1 MIFCKISNTII
12 CALVSDIKS
21 KKGVTDI
28 KIKLSLPFVAVAVVT
43 FLGVVS
49 AFVCCGVFT
58 VKNETDYSY
67 NNKAAFERKN
77 ILVAVKDPA
86 SDTLNVNML
95 VCFNPND
102 KSIKTIN
109 IPADTRVKVAFSDQM
124 FKHTLNIGGVEMMRE
139 QAQAVLPINIDYHL
153 VINTTDLYC
162 PDGDYRGL
170 VNGIFSHYLWQQEDL
185 TSYLSNL
192 LNASNTDLSLFKVPD
207 YVEFINRFSQRTNEY
222 YTIPGSREQIGDKSF
237 FISSEIKTS
246 QMINQSILN

>member
-1 MIFCKISNTII
+1 MFNTII
-12 CALVSDIKS
+12 YALVLANKL
-21 KKGVTDI
+21 KKGVTDM
-28 KIKLSLPFVAVAVVT
+28 KIKSLFPFIAVTVVT
-43 FLGVVS
+43 FLGVAS

-77 ILVAVKDPA
+77 ILVAVKDPVA
-86 SDTLNVNML
+86 DTLNVNML

-109 IPADTRVKVAFSDQM
+109 IPVDTRVKVASSDQM
-124 FKHTLNIGGVEMMRE
+124 FKHTVNIGGVEMMRE
-139 QAQAVLPINIDYHL
+139 QAQTVLPINIDYHL

-162 PDGDYRGL
+162 PDGDYRAL
-170 VNGIFSHYLWQQEDL
+170 INGIFSACLWEQEDL

-192 LNASNTDLSLFKVPD
+192 LNVSNTDLSLFKVPD
-207 YVEFINRFSQRTNEY
+207 YVEFINRFSQRTNQY
-222 YTIPGSREQIGDKSF
+222 YTLPGSRDKLGDKSF
-237 FISSEIKTS
+237 FISSEIETI